1 MMEGLEAGGVMAF
14 NPYDHNARYEDVTV
28 GFIAES
34 RRNLF
39 AAYMRVEH
47 CVEQLTEEEVWW
59 RPREEMNAVGNL
71 MLHLA
76 GNVGQWIT
84 SAVRGEV
91 SGRNRPVEFSE
102 RGPVAKAVLQ
112 ERLKGA
118 VEAAMEAMAGV
129 KTAEELL
136 AGRRVQ
142 GNETTVLT
150 AIYHSVSHFEGHAQE
165 IVGMTRQMKGAGY
178 RFLWEPR
185 TAEQVS
191 GG

>member
-1 MMEGLEAGGVMAF
+1 
-14 NPYDHNARYEDVTV
+14 
-28 GFIAES
+28 
-34 RRNLF
+34 
-39 AAYMRVEH
+39 
-47 CVEQLTEEEVWW
+47 
-59 RPREEMNAVGNL
+59 
-71 MLHLA
+71 
-76 GNVGQWIT
+76 
-84 SAVRGEV
+84 
-91 SGRNRPVEFSE
+91 
-102 RGPVAKAVLQ
+102 VAKAVLR

-118 VEAAMEAMAGV
+118 VEAAMEAMAEV
-129 KTAEELL
+129 RTAEELL

-142 GNETTVLT
+142 GNDTTVLT